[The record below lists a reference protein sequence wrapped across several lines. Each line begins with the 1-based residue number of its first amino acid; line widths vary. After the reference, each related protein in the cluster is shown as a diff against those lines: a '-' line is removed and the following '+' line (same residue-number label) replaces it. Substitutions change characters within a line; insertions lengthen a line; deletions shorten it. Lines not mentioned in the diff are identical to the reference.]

1 MLLPEL
7 ESSAASHIGPV
18 REENQDA
25 VRLPDSVLPSEKGVL
40 FAIADGMGGYAN
52 GGLASQL
59 ALEALY
65 EAFYHNHAASTQQAL
80 HRGIDLANLRVYK
93 ASQQLQAGR
102 MGTTL
107 TAAHIHGGTLQVAHV
122 GDSRLYLV
130 RNNTTSCLTKDH
142 TMVGDLVR
150 MRVIPPDKVRSH
162 AQRSILTR
170 GVGLTLFT
178 KPDFSRHRLE
188 ENDCLILCSDGLW
201 SVIEDDEF
209 AGLAS
214 AALSAGQLGKRLID
228 LALERNS
235 DDNISIVVI
244 YVRRLVESR
253 EAGLA
258 SIRSDPARLLR
269 NLFPNPITYFLGRN
283 HHRRHYG

>member
-18 REENQDA
+18 RDENQDA

-65 EAFYHNHAASTQQAL
+65 EAFYQNHAASTQQAL

-209 AGLAS
+209 AGLVS

-258 SIRSDPARLLR
+258 SIRPDPVRLLR
-269 NLFPNPITYFLGRN
+269 NLFPNPLTYFLGRN